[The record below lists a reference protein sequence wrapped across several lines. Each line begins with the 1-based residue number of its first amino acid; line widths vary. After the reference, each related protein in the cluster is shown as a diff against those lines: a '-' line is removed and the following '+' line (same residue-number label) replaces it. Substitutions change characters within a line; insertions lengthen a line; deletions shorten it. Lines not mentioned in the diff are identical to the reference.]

1 MQVISRIFFRP
12 PLHAVAACVISVSLL
27 AGAGAAY
34 ALDPLTLILLRIVRD
49 RVVTAG
55 LESAYDKATT
65 PSAVIPAPGTRL
77 PMGLDDAGLKRLID
91 EGFVHLTLAQRQEVF
106 EATRQILR
114 DPGNVNIADSLVAE
128 LAGKTSAVRQAHDE
142 LRKLTPERKRQIA
155 QEARSEYEKMAPESR
170 EELASA
176 IRARMIPMPSDLT
189 DMILAEFDRS
199 RDLSAT
205 NARQ

>member
-1 MQVISRIFFRP
+1 MLFR
-12 PLHAVAACVISVSLL
+12 S
-27 AGAGAAY
+27 
-34 ALDPLTLILLRIVRD
+34 
-49 RVVTAG
+49 
-55 LESAYDKATT
+55 
-65 PSAVIPAPGTRL
+65 
-77 PMGLDDAGLKRLID
+77 
-91 EGFVHLTLAQRQEVF
+91 
-106 EATRQILR
+106 
-114 DPGNVNIADSLVAE
+114 NVNIADSLVAE